1 LPVRSEHEHKDCVH
15 KALNASGKVIRSTT
29 LTSRPHKIFCMATTA
44 AEVSSPNPDYTN
56 NNSPKSTRFGFRRA
70 ERSGSFRSTIFP
82 LYGPLFELDT
92 PTPLELEVPVPA
104 ASREAYARP
113 LANGADLATRA
124 LNITVA
130 ALGLLLA
137 APLFVAIALLI
148 KITSRGP
155 VFYKQKRVGL
165 DRRGHE
171 PESRIDSRRVHDLG
185 GKPFTMYKFRTMVIA
200 AEQDSREVWAKPRDE
215 RVTAIG
221 RHLRTSRLDELPQL
235 LNVLMGDMNIVGPRP
250 ERPTIFAEMRQAIP
264 NYHLRQRVMPGITG
278 WAQVNQAYDTCVD
291 DVRRKVE
298 YDLEYLQTRSAARDL
313 RIMARTVPIM
323 LFCRFGW

>member
-1 LPVRSEHEHKDCVH
+1 
-15 KALNASGKVIRSTT
+15 
-29 LTSRPHKIFCMATTA
+29 MATTA
-44 AEVSSPNPDYTN
+44 AEVSTPDPDYRDLLHK
-56 NNSPKSTRFGFRRA
+56 PAHQGLHRPRKGGLLHSTVLPF
-70 ERSGSFRSTIFP
+70 
-82 LYGPLFELDT
+82 YGPMFELEV
-92 PTPLELEVPVPA
+92 PRALELEVPVPA
-104 ASREAYARP
+104 PARDEAYSTPR
-113 LANGADLATRA
+113 ANGTDLPTRL

-130 ALGLLLA
+130 GIGLLLA
-137 APLFVAIALLI
+137 APLFVIIAALI
-148 KITSRGP
+148 KLTSRGP

-165 DRRGHE
+165 DRRWRNGSE
-171 PESRIDSRRVHDLG
+171 RNDSRRLHDLG
-185 GKPFTMYKFRTMVIA
+185 GRPFTMYKFRTMVTA
-200 AEQDSREVWAKPRDE
+200 AEHDSKEVWAKPRDE

-221 RHLRTSRLDELPQL
+221 RRLRTTRLDELPQL
-235 LNVLMGDMNIVGPRP
+235 LNVLAGDMNIVGPRP

-298 YDLEYLQTRSAARDL
+298 YDLEYMSNRSASRDL